1 MAYIK
6 DLDDFPLKPPQ
17 QTFVDEPELLE
28 DVHADELAFDLSHGL
43 RDINKLHVFHAIRV
57 LEDTVNSIVRIRQRP
72 EKFAEFRRQ
81 QLALIGVSVD
91 QSHEALNLIE
101 GPILARR
108 STTLVNSTTPPTSPP
123 LKYARVP
130 ASEDG
135 PDILKEST
143 PDSLSSCDANE
154 PTEAPYRPIEELVKN
169 LSLAATLDPITNHSQ
184 ERLQQELSY
193 HESSRNTS
201 QAAHLLKIFNLVKVP
216 PILPEQFLLR
226 IHTYSSSTSVLVYI
240 HSAFLIFRLAVLL
253 DVLPLTEFNV
263 HRVILAL
270 IRCLTKKLEDVYQ
283 KQKAFSTVGGVSQK
297 ELFKIEV
304 SFLYLC
310 NFKLIVG
317 RQSLDRYLKDQFP
330 DLHNLLQALSPEEKP
345 TNDSADASNDIV

>member
-28 DVHADELAFDLSHGL
+28 DVLADELVFDLSNGL
-43 RDINKLHVFHAIRV
+43 REINKMHVFHAIRV
-57 LEDTVNSIVRIRQRP
+57 LEDTVNSIVRIRQQP
-72 EKFAEFRRQ
+72 ERFAEFRRQ
-81 QLALIGVSVD
+81 QLALYGLSMD
-91 QSHEALNLIE
+91 LPAEALDVIDVSK
-101 GPILARR
+101 LARR

-123 LKYARVP
+123 LKYARIP
-130 ASEDG
+130 TAGGG

-143 PDSLSSCDANE
+143 PDSLSSCDSGE
-154 PTEAPYRPIEELVKN
+154 STEAPYRPIEELVKN
-169 LSLAATLDPITNHSQ
+169 LSLAVTLDPITNHSQ
-184 ERLQQELSY
+184 ERLQNELNY
-193 HESSRNTS
+193 HQAGRNTN

-253 DVLPLTEFNV
+253 DVLPLSEFNV

-317 RQSLDRYLKDQFP
+317 RQSLDRYLKEQFT
-330 DLHNLLQALSPEEKP
+330 DLHHFLQKLCTDENPKA
-345 TNDSADASNDIV
+345 